1 VREAYRDI
9 NSFFNQIR
17 DPIEQQQSRTHRRIG
32 VQEGVEHRSHVKL
45 SKPEWRGDRQQST
58 RLLLLSRRASL
69 CDVERREYLPTSCKV
84 GLPELRQAKRPR
96 ASMHERHRETAL
108 EQRDRTSHCCGRA
121 PEPAGSRGQRASID
135 RGHECPHGVDP
146 VHRCSFR
153 NQPLSAQV
161 ILSKSAT
168 QYISLADPERAET

>member
-45 SKPEWRGDRQQST
+45 SKPEGRRDRQQST
-58 RLLLLSRRASL
+58 RLLLLSRGASL

-84 GLPELRQAKRPR
+84 GPPELRQTKRPR
-96 ASMHERHRETAL
+96 GSMHERHRETAL
-108 EQRDRTSHCCGRA
+108 EQRDLLAVTGFGGDVLRHPALPAPAPVPGRRAIAGPSTPTTPAASAVTAAATPDRPSRSRRAGKRGTSDRA
-121 PEPAGSRGQRASID
+121 P
-135 RGHECPHGVDP
+135 
-146 VHRCSFR
+146 
-153 NQPLSAQV
+153 
-161 ILSKSAT
+161 
-168 QYISLADPERAET
+168 